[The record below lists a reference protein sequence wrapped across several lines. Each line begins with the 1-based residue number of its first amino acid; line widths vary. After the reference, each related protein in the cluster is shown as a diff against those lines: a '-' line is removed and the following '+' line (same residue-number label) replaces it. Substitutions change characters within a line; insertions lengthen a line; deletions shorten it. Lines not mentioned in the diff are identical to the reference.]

1 MDDRSGPDELAL
13 YCLSRKHGVHT
24 AVFNKSYVW
33 TTLSEHIQC
42 SDEEIMSLCGINL
55 VFLDH
60 TTYGII
66 KNIRVPN
73 PRTDAIDNVP
83 PTPAQNQKKQHGK
96 TTCHDNSRGRHP
108 RKRNEDKNNTTC
120 GSKHMTLSKSRHA
133 TFGITAPSTRSVRSS
148 RQPIDYLTLNDGLD
162 ENTLISPKRRKK
174 NTNRPRSGSSATR
187 QAVGQHQ
194 TVSQE
199 SHTTKALPAVPLMPA
214 APSNTERVELS
225 GVPDEQGLPNLVID
239 HDNNPKYP
247 TTTQEA
253 EAASTEEEL
262 EVANTLLSLVEAQDD
277 TLEDDN
283 ENIMLMPIG
292 GANAPID
299 VAPEPLQL
307 NQANV
312 DHAIAKLTQ
321 TQEQNKDNP
330 SEKTEQSSNADQNVK
345 SLPEAKPVVKGAL
358 KTKTYA
364 LKKKAD
370 GKPHS
375 FKCSECKIMTGSIK
389 ELNAHHTECHNPQ
402 LCSVCGRS
410 FQLSS
415 SLTRHMYVHMETR
428 YKCNQ
433 CDYTCHFESEMR
445 SHRVVHRMNPSHQCM
460 VYAKMEPHSTSAKTR
475 QQATCMRLRRL

>member
-33 TTLSEHIQC
+33 TTLSEHIHR

-66 KNIRVPN
+66 KNIHAPN
-73 PRTDAIDNVP
+73 PRTDAIDKIP
-83 PTPAQNQKKQHGK
+83 PTPAQNQKKQRGK
-96 TTCHDNSRGRHP
+96 TTCCDNSQGRRP
-108 RKRNEDKNNTTC
+108 RKHSEDKNNTTR
-120 GSKHMTLSKSRHA
+120 GSKHMTLSESRQA
-133 TFGITAPSTRSVRSS
+133 TFGITTPSTRSVRSS

-162 ENTLISPKRRKK
+162 ENTLISPKHRKK
-174 NTNRPRSGSSATR
+174 NTYRPHSGPSAT
-187 QAVGQHQ
+187 QQVAAQHQ

-199 SHTTKALPAVPLMPA
+199 SHTATALPAVLLLPA
-214 APSNTERVELS
+214 APSNTECVELS
-225 GVPDEQGLPNLVID
+225 GVPDEQGLPDLVID
-239 HDNNPKYP
+239 HDDNPEYP

-262 EVANTLLSLVEAQDD
+262 EAANTLLSLVEARDD

-283 ENIMLMPIG
+283 KNIMLMPIG

-299 VAPEPLQL
+299 VAPELSRL
-307 NQANV
+307 NQVNM
-312 DHAIAKLTQ
+312 DQAIAELIQ

-330 SEKTEQSSNADQNVK
+330 SEKTEQSPNAAQNVK

-375 FKCSECKIMTGSIK
+375 FKCSECKIMTG
-389 ELNAHHTECHNPQ
+389 
-402 LCSVCGRS
+402 
-410 FQLSS
+410 
-415 SLTRHMYVHMETR
+415 
-428 YKCNQ
+428 
-433 CDYTCHFESEMR
+433 
-445 SHRVVHRMNPSHQCM
+445 
-460 VYAKMEPHSTSAKTR
+460 
-475 QQATCMRLRRL
+475 